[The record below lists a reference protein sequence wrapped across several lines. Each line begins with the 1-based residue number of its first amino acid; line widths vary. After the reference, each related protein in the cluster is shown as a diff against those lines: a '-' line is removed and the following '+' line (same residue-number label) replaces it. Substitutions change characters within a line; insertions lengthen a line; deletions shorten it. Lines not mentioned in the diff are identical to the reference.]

1 MALYGTNG
9 DYIAP
14 PSKKTR
20 QGNSKNTKISPTS
33 RNAAKKRYRGQG
45 KYSGNPIN
53 KRYSD
58 KYL

>member
-33 RNAAKKRYRGQG
+33 RNAAKKRDRGQG
-45 KYSGNPIN
+45 K
-53 KRYSD
+53 
-58 KYL
+58 